1 MGKHKDKFELT
12 PLQERFVEYFCGEAE
27 FDAVVSMKRAGY
39 KTSSR
44 PISAAQNILK
54 SDAVKRAIH
63 NRMHESTFW
72 LNEGV
77 VIDRLFKEG
86 MTANSASARVNALV
100 WVGKHLG
107 MWQEKTQEDSQ
118 ITYNIVNYGTS
129 EEDMVKSI
137 EAKPEVE
144 TNLEKAVLPEGI
156 ALVSYSSPDKAH

>member
-1 MGKHKDKFELT
+1 
-12 PLQERFVEYFCGEAE
+12 
-27 FDAVVSMKRAGY
+27 
-39 KTSSR
+39 
-44 PISAAQNILK
+44 
-54 SDAVKRAIH
+54 
-63 NRMHESTFW
+63 MHESTFW